1 MNATLLDANE
11 VTCLPDTT
19 TAARGG
25 LPRADPASW
34 RAKMRWVKVVTLGA
48 AAVLGAACATTRS
61 STPITDPD
69 VITEAQIAH
78 SKATNAYDVIATI
91 APKMF
96 TAHGAPTT
104 RGDQPPTPGR
114 QALPVIVYIDNV
126 KVGPITELKTLG
138 KVDLKEIRY
147 LSPRVATDR
156 WGEGHAGGV
165 IAVTTAQGLGPDT
178 TAR

>member
-1 MNATLLDANE
+1 
-11 VTCLPDTT
+11 
-19 TAARGG
+19 
-25 LPRADPASW
+25 
-34 RAKMRWVKVVTLGA
+34 MRWAKVVTLGTV
-48 AAVLGAACATTRS
+48 AVVGSACATTRS
-61 STPITDPD
+61 NTPITDPD
-69 VITEAQIAH
+69 VITEAQISH

-104 RGDQPPTPGR
+104 RGDQPPTSGR

-178 TAR
+178 TSR